1 MPVINYEGPNA
12 TKSQKQEL
20 VKALTEA
27 DVKATGL

>member
-20 VKALTEA
+20 VKALIETS
-27 DVKATGL
+27 VKVTGL